1 MAVQQP
7 QTPYLQI
14 IRNTALRLLLA
25 VVTLLAA
32 TLPTACS
39 KQDPDP
45 QIRISV
51 QEILLPG
58 DASGNATFTVT
69 ADAAWGLTYSGEGF
83 SVSPSSGTA
92 GETTVTVTPTE
103 ANTEKE
109 RRQLGTITIHFFAG
123 KQDYGIPVSQRPA
136 TASRTVLLY
145 MPGRDL
151 ITFYKE
157 NIAKIQEAITAE
169 IPGDGRML
177 VCYQPR
183 QHATAEMLELRY
195 DPSTGTCESIPLT
208 TYEDF
213 NAGRPEDVQQ
223 VFTDAAAYAPA
234 ERYGLIIGCHGKAWI
249 PASSGV
255 LPRSVRPGGPTD
267 VWTPVSG
274 ALPTRSFGD
283 TGHELDIAELA
294 AILEVIPLRFDYL
307 VFDDCF
313 MASIETLYDLR
324 TAVDYVVA
332 SPCEIMAAG
341 FPYDRIIPHLF
352 DEEADLRTQLNEIC
366 REFWYFY
373 QYDWDTISGNEQ
385 SGCISLAVMSE
396 LDALAAEMRRVSSA
410 AKQDFERAELQYY
423 KGGNTKL
430 FYDLGQFVAL
440 SCGDAGVADAFA
452 AQMERA
458 FPTGQRYHTPNYYSA
473 YNGLLNPISYYTGV
487 TTSEPE
493 TTEPY
498 ATDCRQTAWYR
509 ATH

>member
-1 MAVQQP
+1 M
-7 QTPYLQI
+7 
-14 IRNTALRLLLA
+14 IRHTAMR
-25 VVTLLAA
+25 LLAA
-32 TLPTACS
+32 VMLLAAACE
-39 KQDPDP
+39 KDPDP

-58 DASGNATFTVT
+58 NATGEASFTIT
-69 ADAAWGLTYSGEGF
+69 AEADWGLTYSGEGF
-83 SVSPSSGTA
+83 SVSPSSGSA
-92 GETTVTVTPTE
+92 GETTVTVTTTE
-103 ANTEKE
+103 ANTEKN
-109 RRQLGTITIHFFAG
+109 RRQLGSVTIHFFAG
-123 KQDYGIPVSQRPA
+123 RQDYEITVSQRPA

-151 ITFYKE
+151 ITFYQE
-157 NIAKIQEAITAE
+157 NIAKIREAVTAE

-183 QHATAEMLELRY
+183 QHASAEMLELRY

-255 LPRSVRPGGPTD
+255 LPRSVRPGTVSD
-267 VWTPVSG
+267 VWTPVPG
-274 ALPTRSFGD
+274 AKPTRSFGD
-283 TGHELDIAELA
+283 TGHELDIGELA
-294 AILEVIPLRFDYL
+294 AILEALPLRFDYL

-341 FPYDRIIPHLF
+341 FPYDRIVPHLF
-352 DEEADLRTQLNEIC
+352 DEQADLRTQLNEIC

-373 QYDWDTISGNEQ
+373 QYDWDTIYGNEQ

-473 YNGLLNPISYYTGV
+473 YNGRLNPINYYTGV

-493 TTEPY
+493 TAEPY

>member
-1 MAVQQP
+1 M
-7 QTPYLQI
+7 
-14 IRNTALRLLLA
+14 IRHTAMR
-25 VVTLLAA
+25 LLAA
-32 TLPTACS
+32 VMLLAAACE
-39 KQDPDP
+39 KDPDP
-45 QIRISV
+45 
-51 QEILLPG
+51 
-58 DASGNATFTVT
+58 
-69 ADAAWGLTYSGEGF
+69 
-83 SVSPSSGTA
+83 
-92 GETTVTVTPTE
+92 
-103 ANTEKE
+103 
-109 RRQLGTITIHFFAG
+109 H
-123 KQDYGIPVSQRPA
+123 SQRPA
-136 TASRTVLLY
+136 TASRTILLY

-157 NIAKIQEAITAE
+157 NIAKIREAVTAE

-255 LPRSVRPGGPTD
+255 LPHSVRPGTVSD
-267 VWTPVSG
+267 VWTPVPG

-283 TGHELDIAELA
+283 TGYELDIGELA
-294 AILEVIPLRFDYL
+294 AILEALPLRFDYL

-341 FPYDRIIPHLF
+341 FPYDRIVPHLF
-352 DEEADLRTQLNEIC
+352 DEQADFRTQLNEIC

-373 QYDWDTISGNEQ
+373 QYDWDTISGNKQ

-473 YNGLLNPISYYTGV
+473 YNGRLNPISYYTGV

-493 TTEPY
+493 TAEPY